1 MECGCPE
8 CAGKEHKK
16 KILFGAMVFF
26 IGAAIFNA
34 MIAGVIHLTLH
45 AKEVCAKE

>member
-1 MECGCPE
+1 MGCGCPE

-26 IGAAIFNA
+26 IWAAILNA
-34 MIAGVIHLTLH
+34 MIAGAIHLILH
-45 AKEVCAKE
+45 AKDVCTKE